1 MLSESMMTWL
11 TPTMSGARAAGSMT
25 FQVSWRGVAP
35 VMRPNSTI
43 SGGTPRRASSVMRT
57 MGGMA

>member
-1 MLSESMMTWL
+1 MMTWL

-57 MGGMA
+57 IGGMA